1 MNLTQVFNLENFL
14 YNDLVFPGH
23 NQTLL
28 SPFAD
33 SEPSVTM
40 FTVWENL
47 INLEN
52 TIASP
57 HIWIGDHLLAELTH
71 AC

>member
-1 MNLTQVFNLENFL
+1 MVFF
-14 YNDLVFPGH
+14 YSRSQSDS
-23 NQTLL
+23 TLA
-28 SPFAD
+28 PFVD

-40 FTVWENL
+40 FTVCENL

-57 HIWIGDHLLAELTH
+57 HIWIGDHLLAEFTN